1 MKTNSA
7 LIIAFVVMAGAGSC
21 VVGQK
26 LSFENKDAGPG
37 YSVTKTATI
46 VFQDQR
52 SEVLSGKEK
61 PSFCGHSNSSAQ
73 ISYNIQTESGK
84 PLADEF
90 ARSVSNAYGN
100 AGANAGMLI
109 VNMNTKPDS
118 VLQVFNAGDKERL
131 LFFTI
136 RKWES
141 RATPLFSS
149 IRYEVI
155 YYLELNVFNKQGE
168 LLASA
173 TTQDIVVKEQGA
185 ATSMKQMQAMAD
197 EVFKEQVK
205 KLLSKEDVKK
215 FL

>member
-1 MKTNSA
+1 M
-7 LIIAFVVMAGAGSC
+7 
-21 VVGQK
+21 
-26 LSFENKDAGPG
+26 
-37 YSVTKTATI
+37 
-46 VFQDQR
+46 
-52 SEVLSGKEK
+52 
-61 PSFCGHSNSSAQ
+61 
-73 ISYNIQTESGK
+73 
-84 PLADEF
+84 LADEF
-90 ARSVSNAYGN
+90 ALAVSNAYRS

-141 RATPLFSS
+141 RATRLFSS

-155 YYLELNVFNKQGE
+155 YNLELHVFNKQGE

-197 EVFKEQVK
+197 EVFKEEVK
-205 KLLSKEDVKK
+205 KLLGKEAIKK